1 MNRFA
6 ATVVVSLIIVPL
18 SASAATPAPH
28 PSASPKG
35 HRATMHSAT
44 KQGPKTLATM
54 PPARTMHKM
63 NKSATMED
71 RVPHS
76 TSTSPPKQH

>member
-1 MNRFA
+1 MNRFGA
-6 ATVVVSLIIVPL
+6 ALALSLIMVPL
-18 SASAATPAPH
+18 SAPAATPAPH

-35 HRATMHSAT
+35 HGATMHSAT

-54 PPARTMHKM
+54 PPSRTMHNI
-63 NKSATMED
+63 NKGATMQD

-76 TSTSPPKQH
+76 TPTPQPH